1 MIWRKTASFLIY
13 PSLDEACADHL
24 FTMKTASSPCTPSP
38 PDSAQLSPQNDDHSY
53 LLYNLFILH
62 FVLLTLGLLWIG
74 MWPVFLTGVSQAP
87 RRALGTL

>member
-24 FTMKTASSPCTPSP
+24 FTMQTASSPCTPSP
-38 PDSAQLSPQNDDHSY
+38 PDSAQLSPQNNDHSY

-62 FVLLTLGLLWIG
+62 FVLLTLLLLNVAKYHLQYYFNNNFKINI
-74 MWPVFLTGVSQAP
+74 
-87 RRALGTL
+87 